1 MTGSALWAPS
11 VPHRQ
16 LCSTSTSSVN
26 HSFSEAVICMLSDS
40 LHREKMPQKHRRVWF
55 GRSLKDHFIPTL
67 WHRQGQPPPALAAPS
82 PIQAGP
88 GHLEPNPVTALAQF
102 CPKHPSWLL
111 AGESTRPR
119 VWAGRICDL
128 LYSVCA
134 HTHRWSFRGSQF
146 CGFTGTRC
154 LLCCGVCFA
163 DLCHPHVPA
172 LVSDCPG
179 TVRAGVHS
187 SWDGMSENPCYL
199 SLPGLVPS
207 LALLGCLDAAPS
219 KGASRSPFPEEGR
232 GLCVST
238 LIPAGSQTHTFLAM
252 VGTCISHWAR
262 YTEEEIMYLTIT
274 VC

>member
-67 WHRQGQPPPALAAPS
+67 WHGQGQSPPALAAPN

-111 AGESTRPR
+111 AGESTHPR
-119 VWAGRICDL
+119 LWAGRICDL

-134 HTHRWSFRGSQF
+134 HTH
-146 CGFTGTRC
+146 TD
-154 LLCCGVCFA
+154 GVSGGA
-163 DLCHPHVPA
+163 
-172 LVSDCPG
+172 
-179 TVRAGVHS
+179 S
-187 SWDGMSENPCYL
+187 SA
-199 SLPGLVPS
+199 VS
-207 LALLGCLDAAPS
+207 LAPGVSSVVVFALQICAIPTPLPWSVNYQCRCSFILGRD
-219 KGASRSPFPEEGR
+219 E
-232 GLCVST
+232 
-238 LIPAGSQTHTFLAM
+238 
-252 VGTCISHWAR
+252 
-262 YTEEEIMYLTIT
+262 
-274 VC
+274 